1 MIGNE
6 SRHSQDWRLFQS
18 KPSASAYAVS
28 PGKSA
33 VCLTTTIRGPGG
45 SATLDK
51 RSSAFGIDESET
63 KRRGLGR
70 LQTVGFKARGRGF
83 RTFKL
88 KSRDVGYPALLAKS
102 GQSASDPISDVQGK
116 CPIAENGRSATDPL
130 RTLNGTAIYVA
141 MDKRGLI
148 ITLGGVVL
156 IFVLMFYSGIFM
168 HGD

>member
-1 MIGNE
+1 M
-6 SRHSQDWRLFQS
+6 
-18 KPSASAYAVS
+18 
-28 PGKSA
+28 
-33 VCLTTTIRGPGG
+33 
-45 SATLDK
+45 
-51 RSSAFGIDESET
+51 
-63 KRRGLGR
+63 GR
-70 LQTVGFKARGRGF
+70 LQTVGLKARGRGF